1 MAGAAQ
7 TGGWRK
13 WVFLK
18 RRGLVLVAAVL
29 AMAGLAVEGTGWIA
43 SADWWVW
50 AQVVG
55 FGLIAYG
62 EMFRFWA
69 TAHIGGRKSQAVVE
83 SGPYAWTRNPL
94 YVGSLMC
101 VMGIALLAASFVA
114 LVIGVGALAFIYG
127 VTIRHEEAFLLRTLG
142 DPYAEYMK
150 KVPRFFPSRGANA
163 AERIAKMN
171 ADKRARAEGS
181 QSISREANT
190 PETTHRAPAR
200 ILWREAYTGLGFT
213 IAGIVAML
221 IQQWVAHWQSNGTLP
236 ILFSPGWLF
245 GS

>member
-1 MAGAAQ
+1 MTDAAQ
-7 TGGWRK
+7 TGGWRE

-29 AMAGLAVEGTGWIA
+29 AMAGLAVEGTGWVA
-43 SADWWVW
+43 STEGWIW

-94 YVGSLMC
+94 YVGSLLC
-101 VMGIALLAASFVA
+101 VMGIALLAASVVA
-114 LVIGVGALAFIYG
+114 LMIGVGALAFIYG

-142 DPYAEYMK
+142 EPYAAYMK

-163 AERIAKMN
+163 AERIAKMK
-171 ADKRARAEGS
+171 AERRARTNGHQPS
-181 QSISREANT
+181 SIEPSV
-190 PETTHRAPAR
+190 PEEPHRAPAR
-200 ILWREAYTGLGFT
+200 ILWREAYTGLGFA
-213 IAGIVAML
+213 IAGIAAML

-236 ILFSPGWLF
+236 VLISPGWLF
-245 GS
+245 GN